1 MSYDAIV
8 FDIDGTLWDARE
20 SITAGWNLAIE
31 ELTGV
36 PGTLESETFGQ
47 LFGKPL
53 DALIDFALPGVP
65 PERKAALGD
74 YCLRRENEVLL
85 ERPGTLYPGVE
96 DTLTELMAR
105 YPLFIVSNCGKGYI
119 EAMLQ
124 GTGLMKYFSGW
135 LCYADTN
142 APKDVTLRVLAKQYR
157 LKNPVYVGDI
167 QADADACARAGVDI
181 IYAAYGL
188 GEIAHPA
195 ATIHQFPDLLT
206 LDMLWRWY
214 DVPI

>member
-31 ELTGV
+31 EITGT

-47 LFGKPL
+47 LFGRPL
-53 DALIDFALPGVP
+53 DELIDFAFPGVP
-65 PERKAALGD
+65 PERKAVLGD
-74 YCLRRENEVLL
+74 YCLRRENDMLL
-85 ERPGTLYPGVE
+85 ERPGAPYPGVE
-96 DTLTELMAR
+96 ETLEKLMAR
-105 YPLFIVSNCGKGYI
+105 YPLFLVSNCGKGYI

-124 GTGLMKYFSGW
+124 GTGLGPYFCDW

-142 APKDVTLRVLAKQYR
+142 APKDVTLRALMKQCR

-167 QADADACARAGVDI
+167 QADADACAKAGVDI
-181 IYAAYGL
+181 IYAAYGF
-188 GEIAHPA
+188 GTIQHPA
-195 ATIHQFPDLLT
+195 ATIRRFSDLLT
-206 LDMLWRWY
+206 LEALEMWEVLL
-214 DVPI
+214 

>member
-47 LFGKPL
+47 LFGRPL
-53 DALIDFALPGVP
+53 DDLIDFAFPDVP
-65 PERKAALGD
+65 PERKAVLGD
-74 YCLRRENEVLL
+74 YCLRRENDMLL

-96 DTLTELMAR
+96 ETLEKLTAR

-124 GTGLMKYFSGW
+124 GTGLRPYFCDW
-135 LCYADTN
+135 LCYADTG
-142 APKDVTLRVLAKQYR
+142 APKDVTLGVLKKQCR

-167 QADADACARAGVDI
+167 QADADACAKAGVDI
-181 IYAAYGL
+181 IYAAYGF
-188 GEIAHPA
+188 GTIQRPA
-195 ATIHQFPDLLT
+195 ATIRRFPDLLT
-206 LDMLWRWY
+206 LDMLEMWEMLL
-214 DVPI
+214 

>member
-31 ELTGV
+31 EITGV

-53 DALIDFALPGVP
+53 DDLIDFAFPGVP
-65 PERKAALGD
+65 PERQAVLGD
-74 YCLRRENEVLL
+74 YCLRRENDMLL

-96 DTLTELMAR
+96 ETLETLAER

-124 GTGLMKYFSGW
+124 GTGLRNYFRGW

-142 APKDVTLRVLAKQYR
+142 APKDVTLGVLAEQYK

-188 GEIAHPA
+188 GEIQNPA
-195 ATIHQFPDLLT
+195 ATIHRFPDLLT
-206 LDMLWRWY
+206 LEKLL
-214 DVPI
+214 